1 MRLAIPIFESRISP
15 VFDFSTKALLFDLE
29 EGKEKGRSE
38 IKLAGL
44 TPQAR
49 VERLKIE
56 GVNTLVCASI
66 SLALQRML
74 VDAGLNVIPGIV
86 GSVDEVLKAYQTGNL
101 KSEQFLMPGLC
112 QRCRKRRRH
121 WGGNRQQ

>member
-29 EGKEKGRSE
+29 EGKETGRSE
-38 IKLAGL
+38 MKLAGL
-44 TPQAR
+44 APQAR
-49 VERLKIE
+49 VERLKTA

-74 VDAGLNVIPGIV
+74 IDAGLDVIPGIV
-86 GSVDEVLKAYQTGNL
+86 GEVDDVLNAYQTGNL
-101 KSEQFLMPGLC
+101 KAEQFLMPGLC
-112 QRCRKRRRH
+112 QRCRKRKRY
-121 WGGNRQQ
+121 WGGNRQ